1 MIFHI
6 LFEKSKERDM
16 LIRLKN
22 IIKEYGSESNKVVAL
37 NNVSFD
43 FSEGIMYAIMGKSGC
58 GKSTLLNI
66 IGGLTQMTS
75 GELYFKD
82 NIIKFDRKSLC
93 NYRLQN
99 IGIIVQNFA
108 LINDKSARANI
119 ELPLNNVAPKVKKAM
134 VNEIATKLGIKN
146 KLDRYPF
153 ELSGGEC
160 QRISIARA
168 LINNQQII
176 LADEPT
182 GSLDSENGENIMR
195 ILRQCV
201 TDGKTVI
208 IVTHDEDIAIKCDV
222 IIHMH
227 DGKIVER

>member
-1 MIFHI
+1 
-6 LFEKSKERDM
+6 M

-22 IIKEYGSESNKVVAL
+22 IVKEYGNEGNKVVAL
-37 NNVSFD
+37 NDVSFE
-43 FSEGIMYAIMGKSGC
+43 FSKGIMYAIMGKSGC

-75 GELYFKD
+75 GELYLND
-82 NIIKFDRKSLC
+82 EIIKYDRKSLC
-93 NYRLQN
+93 NYRLEN

-108 LINDKSARANI
+108 LINDKSARSNI
-119 ELPLNNVAPKVKKAM
+119 ELPLHDVAPKVKKDM
-134 VNEIATKLGIKN
+134 VNEIATKLGIDN

-182 GSLDSENGENIMR
+182 GSLDSENGENIMK

-208 IVTHDEDIAIKCDV
+208 IVTHDEDIANKCDV
-222 IIHMH
+222 VIHMH
-227 DGKIVER
+227 DGRII